1 MITYRR
7 ADPQDK
13 VHIERLL
20 VAVGLPTAGVE
31 RQLPD
36 FEVAEDGG
44 RIVGT
49 AGLEPY
55 GRVALLRSVAVDPQY
70 QGRGVARELVERR
83 LKQAATAGIRNVY
96 LLTTTAAEYF
106 RKFGFEAISREEISP
121 DVLVSE
127 QFGEGSCDTAQ
138 AMRLDL
144 NSVRTELRSM
154 T

>member
-1 MITYRR
+1 
-7 ADPQDK
+7 
-13 VHIERLL
+13 
-20 VAVGLPTAGVE
+20 
-31 RQLPD
+31 LPD

-55 GRVALLRSVAVDPQY
+55 GRVALLRSVTVDPQY